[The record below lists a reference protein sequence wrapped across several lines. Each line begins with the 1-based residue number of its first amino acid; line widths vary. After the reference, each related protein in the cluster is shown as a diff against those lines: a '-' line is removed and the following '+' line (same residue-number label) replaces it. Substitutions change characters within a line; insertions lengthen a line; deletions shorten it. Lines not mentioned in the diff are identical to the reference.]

1 VIVAARASAVR
12 LGGAGLLMTAIV
24 ATAVIGRPQRTWRR
38 LGIDSIVLVAIYAGV
53 IALLPKVT

>member
-1 VIVAARASAVR
+1 V
-12 LGGAGLLMTAIV
+12 IV

-38 LGIDSIVLVAIYAGV
+38 LGIDSIVLVASYAGV